1 MFPLRD
7 SAPSGTFPIVTLGI
21 IVVNALVWLH
31 ELSLETQLN
40 QFVGQYGLTPA
51 KFIYSYRLQGGMIA
65 NAFIPLFTSIFMH
78 AGWMHIIGNMWFLW
92 IFGDN
97 VEDRLGRFNFLV
109 FYILCGIGASLIQ
122 VLVHPASTTPMVG
135 ASGCISG
142 VLGAYL
148 LSFPQA
154 RIHTL
159 FIFFII
165 IRFIEIPAFLFLILW
180 FIFQFISGAAEFG
193 SAEGGG
199 VAYWAHMGG
208 FVVGMILLVALPGKK
223 PRRPWSHDRESSF
236 MKRFSK

>member
-7 SAPSGTFPIVTLGI
+7 SAPSGTFPIVTVGI
-21 IVVNALVWLH
+21 IVANVVVWLL
-31 ELSLETQLN
+31 ELSLGPQLN

-51 KFIYSYRLQGGMIA
+51 KFIYSYKLHGGIIT
-65 NAFIPLFTSIFMH
+65 NALVPLFTSIFMH

-122 VLVHPASTTPMVG
+122 VLVHPTSTIPMVG

-148 LSFPQA
+148 LSFPRA

-165 IRFIEIPAFLFLILW
+165 IRFIEIPAFMFLILW

-193 SAEGGG
+193 SSEGGG

-208 FVVGMILLVALPGKK
+208 FVVGMILLVALPKKK
-223 PRRPWSHDRESSF
+223 PRRPWLRDREPSF
-236 MKRFSK
+236 MKRF

>member
-7 SAPSGTFPIVTLGI
+7 STPSGTFPIVTVSL

-31 ELSLETQLN
+31 ELSLGPMLN

-51 KFIYSYRLQGGMIA
+51 KFLYSARFSGGIIS
-65 NAFIPLFTSIFMH
+65 NALIPLITSIFMH

-97 VEDRLGRFNFLV
+97 VEDRLGRFNYLV

-122 VLVHPASTTPMVG
+122 VFVHPASTVPMVG

-154 RIHTL
+154 RINTL
-159 FIFFII
+159 FIFII
-165 IRFIEIPAFLFLILW
+165 IVRIIEIPAFLFLIMW
-180 FIFQFISGAAEFG
+180 FIFQFISGAADLG
-193 SAEGGG
+193 SSDGGG

-208 FVVGMILLVALPGKK
+208 FVVGMLLLVALPKKK
-223 PRRPWSHDRESSF
+223 PGRPWSRDQRPYF
-236 MKRFSK
+236 MRRF

>member
-7 SAPSGTFPIVTLGI
+7 SAPSGTYPVVTVSI
-21 IVVNALVWLH
+21 IAVNAIIWIY
-31 ELSLETQLN
+31 ELSLGLGLDR
-40 QFVGQYGLTPA
+40 FISIYGLTPV
-51 KFIYSYRLQGGMIA
+51 KFLLSYKLPGGLLH
-65 NAFIPLFTSIFMH
+65 NAIIPMFTSIFLH

-97 VEDRLGRFNFLV
+97 VEDRLGRFNYFV
-109 FYILCGIGASLIQ
+109 FYILSGLGASLIQ
-122 VLVHPASTTPMVG
+122 VIVHPASNIPIVG

-159 FIFFII
+159 LIIFVI
-165 IRFIEIPAFLFLILW
+165 IRFVEIPAFLFLILW
-180 FIFQFISGAAEFG
+180 FVFQFISGAAEFG
-193 SAEGGG
+193 NAESGG

-208 FVVGMILLVALPGKK
+208 FVVGMALLVVMPKKK
-223 PRRPWSHDRESSF
+223 PRRPWVRNNRSF
-236 MKRFSK
+236 F

>member
-7 SAPSGTFPIVTLGI
+7 SAPSGAFPAMTLAI
-21 IVVNALVWLH
+21 ITANVFVWFH
-31 ELSLETQLN
+31 ELSLGSGLH
-40 QFVGQYGLTPA
+40 QFVSEYGLTPA
-51 KFIYSYRLQGGMIA
+51 RLMLSYRLPGGILS
-65 NAFIPLFTSIFMH
+65 NAVIPMFTSIFMH
-78 AGWMHIIGNMWFLW
+78 AGWMHLIGNMWFLW

-109 FYILCGIGASLIQ
+109 FYILSGIGASLIQ
-122 VLVHPASTTPMVG
+122 VVVHPTSSIPMVG

-159 FIFFII
+159 FIFFVIV
-165 IRFIEIPAFLFLILW
+165 RFLEIPAFLFLILW
-180 FIFQFISGAAEFG
+180 FVFQFISGAADFG
-193 SAEGGG
+193 SADGGG

-208 FVVGMILLVALPGKK
+208 FVVGMFLLVVMPNKK
-223 PRRPWSHDRESSF
+223 PRRPWLKKNPPSF
-236 MKRFSK
+236 MRRF

>member
-21 IVVNALVWLH
+21 IVANALVWLH
-31 ELSLETQLN
+31 ELSLGPLLN

-51 KFIYSYRLQGGMIA
+51 KFIYSYKLPGGVIA
-65 NAFIPLFTSIFMH
+65 NAVIPLVTSIFMH

-97 VEDRLGRFNFLV
+97 VEDRLGRFNYLV

-122 VLVHPASTTPMVG
+122 VLVHPASTVPMVG

-148 LSFPQA
+148 LSFPHA
-154 RIHTL
+154 RIYTL
-159 FIFFII
+159 FIFIVI

-180 FIFQFISGAAEFG
+180 FIFQFISGAADFG
-193 SAEGGG
+193 SADGGG

-208 FVVGMILLVALPGKK
+208 FLVGMFLLVIMPRKK
-223 PRRPWSHDRESSF
+223 NRKAWSQDRGPYFMRRF
-236 MKRFSK
+236 